1 MHRMEP
7 ITSPCFALFPCS
19 QTYSVHSESVWAL
32 LALDDF
38 SGFYSGGRDGAVYR
52 THLSTRTAELVASES
67 RPVLGLALDGEDG
80 SLWVSSEASTVNKWP
95 AVGTGATSTPTV
107 ASTTDSW
114 GERKVSATGALL
126 GSSTPLTPLSRSGGG
141 GSSGGGAEVAGALE
155 RMSPALRLRHS
166 AGVKRRVPEKA
177 PSPLTSIHG
186 IPGIVMHKVFALIW
200 NRRIKV
206 FFK

>member
-1 MHRMEP
+1 MNA
-7 ITSPCFALFPCS
+7 SLSF

-32 LALDDF
+32 LALEDF

-67 RPVLGLALDGEDG
+67 RPVLGLALDGGDG

-95 AVGTGATSTPTV
+95 AVGSSTAGTATS

-114 GERKVSATGALL
+114 GERTVSGTGAPS
-126 GSSTPLTPLSRSGGG
+126 GSSTPLTPGISRSGGGG
-141 GSSGGGAEVAGALE
+141 GSSGGGAEAAGAPLE
-155 RMSPALRLRHS
+155 GMSPALRLRHS

-186 IPGIVMHKVFALIW
+186 IPGIVMHKVFSILFQIL
-200 NRRIKV
+200 KMLSL
-206 FFK
+206 